1 MLVDSHAHL
10 ESVEF
15 DGLLD
20 EIVGRAQVAGVGEIL
35 NIGYSPATIDK
46 TLELVERYESIY
58 CALGVHPHN
67 SKEFTEEYEEELKK
81 KLLGKKVL
89 AVGEIG
95 LDYYR
100 DLSPRKTQRDVFKQQ
115 IGLALYFGKP
125 IIVHCRDAFEDV
137 MNILREEGAGE
148 AGGVFHAFSGGLDE
162 AREILGLGFHLGIGG
177 PVTYKNSKLPEVISH
192 LPSGALLIETD
203 CPYLPP
209 APYRGK
215 RNEPAYVA
223 LVAEKLAEIL
233 DVTLE
238 DIERT
243 SETNYRRLF
252 HGGAGAPPEIAYT
265 LRGNI
270 YVNVTSSCTNDCLFC
285 PRGRFCNY
293 LYGHNLS
300 LDSDPAPEEMADAV
314 KRLAETGDFKEIVYC
329 GYGEPACRLD
339 AMLETAAEL
348 QALGLPQRLNTNG
361 QGNLIH
367 KRNIVPELE
376 RTLDRVSVS
385 LNAPDTGTYQRL
397 CRPDF
402 GERAFPAVV
411 DFIEKTAAS
420 KMKCAVTALD
430 YEGVDLDA
438 CRELTGR
445 IPGAK
450 FQARHYHHMIYGPQG
465 PAP

>member
-15 DGLLD
+15 EGLLD
-20 EIVGRAQVAGVGEIL
+20 EIVERARTAGVGEIL
-35 NIGYSPATIDK
+35 NIGYSPATIAK
-46 TLELVERYESIY
+46 TIELTERYDCIF
-58 CALGVHPHN
+58 CALGIHPHN
-67 SKEFTEEYEEELKK
+67 AKEFTGEFEEGLRK

-100 DLSPRKTQRDVFKQQ
+100 DLSPRKTQRDVFRRQ
-115 IGLALYFGKP
+115 IGIALHFEKP
-125 IIVHCRDAFEDV
+125 IVVHCRDAFDDV
-137 MNILREEGAGE
+137 MKILREEGAGE

-162 AREILGLGFHLGIGG
+162 AREVLELGFHIGIGG

-192 LPSGALLIETD
+192 LPSGAILLETD

-209 APYRGK
+209 VPYRGK

-223 LVAEKLAEIL
+223 LVAEKLAEVL
-233 DVTLE
+233 DVTIE
-238 DIERT
+238 DVERA
-243 SETNYRRLF
+243 SEANYRRLF
-252 HGGAGAPPEIAYT
+252 HGEAPAAPDIAYT

-285 PRGRFCNY
+285 PRSRFDCS
-293 LYGHNLS
+293 LYGYNLS
-300 LDSDPAPEEMADAV
+300 LDYDPTLREMADAV
-314 KRLAETGDFKEIVYC
+314 KRLAGEGDFEEIVYC
-329 GYGEPACRLD
+329 GYGEPTCRLD
-339 AMLETAAEL
+339 SMLETAAEL
-348 QALGLPQRLNTNG
+348 KALGLPQRLNTNG

-376 RTLDRVSVS
+376 IALDRISVS
-385 LNAPDTGTYQRL
+385 LNAPDADTYERL

-402 GERAFPAVV
+402 GEPAFGAVV
-411 DFIEKTAAS
+411 DFIEKAAAS
-420 KMKCAVTALD
+420 KMKCRVTALD

-438 CRELTGR
+438 CRKLVSAM
-445 IPGAK
+445 PGSE
-450 FQARHYHHMIYGPQG
+450 FQVRRYHYTIYDS
-465 PAP
+465 

>member
-1 MLVDSHAHL
+1 MLVDSHTHL

-15 DGLLD
+15 EGLLD
-20 EIVGRAQVAGVGEIL
+20 EIVERAHAAGVGELL
-35 NIGYSPATIDK
+35 NIGISPATIDK
-46 TLELVERYESIY
+46 TIDLAERYDCIY
-58 CALGVHPHN
+58 CALGIHPHN
-67 SKEFTEEYEEELKK
+67 SKEFTGEFEEGLKK
-81 KLLGKKVL
+81 KLLRKKVL

-100 DLSPRKTQRDVFKQQ
+100 DLSPRKTQRDVFRRQ

-125 IIVHCRDAFEDV
+125 IVVHCRDAFDDV
-137 MNILREEGAGE
+137 MKILREEGAGDV
-148 AGGVFHAFSGGLDE
+148 GGVFHAFSGGLDE
-162 AREILGLGFHLGIGG
+162 AREILKLGFHIGIGG
-177 PVTYKNSKLPEVISH
+177 PVTYKNSKLPEVVSH

-209 APYRGK
+209 VPHRGK

-223 LVAEKLAEIL
+223 LVAEKLAEAL

-238 DIERT
+238 DIERA
-243 SETNYRRLF
+243 SEVNYRRLF
-252 HGGAGAPPEIAYT
+252 HGEAGAAPDIAYS

-285 PRGRFCNY
+285 PRSRFDNY

-300 LDSDPAPEEMADAV
+300 LDSDPTPGDMTGAV
-314 KRLAETGDFKEIVYC
+314 RRSAGEGDFAEIVYC
-329 GYGEPACRLD
+329 GYGEPTCRLD
-339 AMLETAAEL
+339 SLLETAAEL
-348 QALGLPQRLNTNG
+348 QTLGLPQRLNTNG

-376 RTLDRVSVS
+376 KVLDRVSVS
-385 LNAPDTGTYQRL
+385 LNAPEADTYERL

-402 GERAFPAVV
+402 GGRSFGAVV
-411 DFIEKTAAS
+411 DFIEKAAGS
-420 KMKCAVTALD
+420 GMKCTVTALD

-438 CRELTGR
+438 CRRLTET
-445 IPGAK
+445 IPGAE
-450 FQARHYHHMIYGPQG
+450 FQIRHYHHAIYEQ
-465 PAP
+465 